1 MGVIASLLGI
11 VAGLAVAV
19 GLRNLLIAVG
29 IDIPS
34 QGLVLTSS
42 TVVISLVV
50 GVGVTVVAALSPARK
65 AAKMPPIA
73 AMQLG
78 VAGSTGYGSKQHIFV
93 GLAVLG
99 LGVAAPLL
107 GLFGC
112 IAQPVTVVGA
122 GALLVFFGVSILGRT
137 VSLPL
142 SRAIGARCRG
152 RRGPP

>member
-1 MGVIASLLGI
+1 M
-11 VAGLAVAV
+11 
-19 GLRNLLIAVG
+19 
-29 IDIPS
+29 
-34 QGLVLTSS
+34 LTSS

-65 AAKMPPIA
+65 AAKVPPIA

-78 VAGSTGYGSKQHIFV
+78 VAGSTGYGSKQRIFV

-99 LGVAAPLL
+99 LGVAALLL